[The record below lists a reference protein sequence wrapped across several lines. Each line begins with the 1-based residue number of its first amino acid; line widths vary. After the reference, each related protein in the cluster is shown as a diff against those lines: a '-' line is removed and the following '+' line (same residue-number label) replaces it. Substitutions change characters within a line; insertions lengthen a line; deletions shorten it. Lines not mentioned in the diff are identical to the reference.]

1 MAPLQL
7 NDTQKKWLL
16 KIARETLNV
25 YLKGQATPMY
35 SVSDPILLREAAVFV
50 TLWQKNGDLRGCVGQ
65 LQSLEALYKMVQS
78 CAIAA
83 ATRDIRFSSVTT
95 VELPELTIEISVLST
110 PEKINSPK
118 EIKIGRHGLI
128 IEQGIPS
135 HRGLLLP
142 EVAVRHNW
150 NRSQFLEAICQKAN
164 LPPDIWR
171 TADLYIFEAE
181 VFAEET

>member
-1 MAPLQL
+1 
-7 NDTQKKWLL
+7 
-16 KIARETLNV
+16 
-25 YLKGQATPMY
+25 
-35 SVSDPILLREAAVFV
+35 
-50 TLWQKNGDLRGCVGQ
+50 WQKNGDLRGCVGQ

-83 ATRDIRFSSVTT
+83 ATRDIRFSSVTAA
-95 VELPELTIEISVLST
+95 ELSELTIEISILST

-128 IEQGIPS
+128 IEQDNPYP
-135 HRGLLLP
+135 RKGLLLP

-150 NRSQFLEAICQKAN
+150 NRSQFLDAICQKAN
-164 LPPDIWR
+164 LSPDAWR